1 MSQNKNYQQLVKTL
15 KSTVK
20 SLNLESTSQLHQ
32 DIEAI
37 SHNII
42 NPNFRIAVFGPFN
55 HGKSTLVNALLGNK
69 TLPID
74 LIPTTGA
81 AIIVK
86 YGNELETKINFVDG
100 KKIQRSGTDILKEF
114 AILDDDRR
122 MRNDVLSVEVLSP
135 HPFLKTGVE
144 FLDLPGTNDREEQNT
159 LVKEQLLS
167 ADLVVQLLDA
177 RKLMTLEERENLRDW
192 LLDRG
197 IETVIFVANF
207 LNLLEP
213 EEQKQVQSRL
223 RFVAESFRSQLPPGF
238 SNLYRV
244 DALPALRARLKGDV
258 SAANTSGLV
267 AFEAALQNIAATL
280 KKDVETVSSPRIEL
294 IASQVQKSLK
304 AKITPLLTEIK
315 EFDKKNQAKNEIKIK
330 AETLI
335 KKGFAQSL
343 SELRNWLNL
352 NNLLAQYQSDAATEL
367 AQNNFQSWEKN
378 NLKRDFDKLKTDL
391 EKWLEQAYDFFR
403 QQQPENL
410 SISFPAHPELEI
422 PPPPSNSS
430 SGDAGAY
437 AAAGGLGWLLGGP
450 IGAAVGGGIAYL
462 LDKGLQ
468 EDGENTAESYT
479 NKIARS
485 CIDAADKYF
494 LKLSREG
501 LSVLDEYERK
511 ADKIIK
517 FIPFNQDDSE
527 IAAKRK
533 ELKQWHNNLNN
544 LNRELE
550 QALGISI
557 SSEYK
562 IVIEETSYQTNKQQT
577 TVNSKY
583 QSKNQSKSQSKTVY
597 SYSGK
602 GVKEDVGT
610 YKSPPK
616 QQIPKQQTPKKE
628 DVEKKFTDW
637 EIDEEIAQM
646 KSEMNSPGFKYSEY
660 KKKTQNNHN
669 NQNNKKTNTTKSNS
683 EKDKITNAYNILGLK
698 PDASPEQVKQAYKKL
713 VKKWHPD
720 LFTNQPQ
727 ELIRAKEKIRLI
739 NEAYGILSEL
749 S

>member
-1 MSQNKNYQQLVKTL
+1 MSQNQIYQLVKTL

-20 SLNLESTSQLHQ
+20 SLNLESTSQLHR
-32 DIEAI
+32 DVEAI
-37 SHNII
+37 SHNLI

-81 AIIVK
+81 AITVK

-100 KKIQRSGTDILKEF
+100 KQIQRSGTDILKEF

-144 FLDLPGTNDREEQNT
+144 FLDLPGTNDREEQNA

-197 IETVIFVANF
+197 IETVVFVANF

-223 RFVAESFRSQLPPGF
+223 RFVAESFRSQLPPGL

-304 AKITPLLTEIK
+304 AKITPLLTEVK
-315 EFDKKNQAKNEIKIK
+315 EFDKKNKAKNEIKIK

-352 NNLLAQYQSDAATEL
+352 DNLLKTYQGDAATEL
-367 AQNNFQSWEKN
+367 AQNNFQSWEKY
-378 NLKRDFDKLKTDL
+378 NLKGDFDKLKTDL
-391 EKWLEQAYDFFR
+391 EK
-403 QQQPENL
+403 
-410 SISFPAHPELEI
+410 
-422 PPPPSNSS
+422 
-430 SGDAGAY
+430 
-437 AAAGGLGWLLGGP
+437 
-450 IGAAVGGGIAYL
+450 
-462 LDKGLQ
+462 
-468 EDGENTAESYT
+468 
-479 NKIARS
+479 
-485 CIDAADKYF
+485 
-494 LKLSREG
+494 
-501 LSVLDEYERK
+501 
-511 ADKIIK
+511 
-517 FIPFNQDDSE
+517 
-527 IAAKRK
+527 
-533 ELKQWHNNLNN
+533 
-544 LNRELE
+544 
-550 QALGISI
+550 
-557 SSEYK
+557 
-562 IVIEETSYQTNKQQT
+562 
-577 TVNSKY
+577 
-583 QSKNQSKSQSKTVY
+583 
-597 SYSGK
+597 
-602 GVKEDVGT
+602 
-610 YKSPPK
+610 
-616 QQIPKQQTPKKE
+616 
-628 DVEKKFTDW
+628 
-637 EIDEEIAQM
+637 
-646 KSEMNSPGFKYSEY
+646 
-660 KKKTQNNHN
+660 
-669 NQNNKKTNTTKSNS
+669 
-683 EKDKITNAYNILGLK
+683 
-698 PDASPEQVKQAYKKL
+698 
-713 VKKWHPD
+713 
-720 LFTNQPQ
+720 
-727 ELIRAKEKIRLI
+727 
-739 NEAYGILSEL
+739 
-749 S
+749 